1 MSHQSAPALILV
13 FYVQNVKVYC
23 KSSNIRCANEI
34 GCHFFVFGTEVNWS
48 LDIQAL
54 CYWTK
59 VGTEDGVPICA
70 EGYPDGGWNEDED
83 FNLFALARK

>member
-1 MSHQSAPALILV
+1 MDIDLED
-13 FYVQNVKVYC
+13 
-23 KSSNIRCANEI
+23 CAELCSNEI

-83 FNLFALARK
+83 FDLFALARK